1 MELFIY
7 KPKIED
13 LWFRQKL
20 MEDKNTM
27 SYNEKWGGIMAFPRE
42 CWESF
47 YKNSILCDENKF
59 FYGFLTT
66 KKGEFV
72 GDVGFRFDEERN
84 KYIVHLLIF
93 NDYRNRGYGTMG
105 LKLICEKAKSIG
117 IKVLH
122 DDIAI
127 DNPSVNLF
135 LKNGFTKE
143 YITEDY
149 IMVKKIL

>member
-1 MELFIY
+1 MDLFIY
-7 KPKIED
+7 KPKLDD
-13 LWFRQKL
+13 LRFRQKL
-20 MEDKNTM
+20 MEDKKTM
-27 SYNEKWGGIMAFPRE
+27 AYNEKWDGTISFPKE

-47 YKNSILCDENKF
+47 YKNSILCDEKKF

-66 KKGEFV
+66 KDGEFV
-72 GDVGFRFDEERN
+72 GDIGFRFDEERN
-84 KYIVHLLIF
+84 IYIVHLLILY
-93 NDYRNRGYGTMG
+93 DYRNRGYGTMG